1 MPHSHQPADSSSPG
15 PFEQSLRTA
24 LVKLDQLNP
33 GLNAL
38 VGDDRHQ
45 ALAAARQLDQQAA
58 TGQALPTLAGLIVS
72 VKEVLDLAGH
82 ASTWGLPTRRQ
93 HRASTDSS
101 PVRRLREAG
110 ALIIGKGNIAQMLL
124 FHESDNPLFG
134 RVTHPRD
141 ISRSPGGSSGGEA
154 ALIASGITRLGL
166 GTDIGGSVRLP
177 ASWCGICAL
186 MPTAGW
192 LEEIDQTGAPAGQ
205 DLIKD
210 ELGLL
215 AATVDELASG
225 LNVLSPPTS
234 RNGQPLPS
242 LQDWKSSPLA
252 GRRVGYY
259 VDDGLLPACPAA
271 QRAVRQSAERLAQAG
286 MQLVAW
292 TPPEL
297 PLAEALFNRYFCCD
311 GGAWLHNALAGNPPD
326 RRVRQIQWLAGL
338 KRWQASTLAHL
349 LGLLG
354 QSSLKR
360 QLLPLG
366 EHGAAAYQRCKTGI
380 LSYRQRFASAMERDG
395 IDLIL
400 GPATAL
406 PAYHHG
412 ASLDLGTGG
421 SYSLLFNL
429 LGYPAG
435 VVPAAPVRAAEAQA
449 NYRGPDL
456 VKRAWHRTV
465 QGSTGLPIGIQLAA
479 RPWQE
484 PLLLTAMRHLEHNH
498 VSND

>member
-1 MPHSHQPADSSSPG
+1 MPHRLQPADAFSPG
-15 PFEQSLRTA
+15 PIEQSLCSA
-24 LVKLDQLNP
+24 LAKLDQLNP

-38 VGDDRHQ
+38 VADDRHR
-45 ALAAARQLDQQAA
+45 ALATARQLDRQAA
-58 TGQALPTLAGLIVS
+58 TGQALPPLAGLIVS

-93 HRASTDSS
+93 YRASADAA
-101 PVRRLREAG
+101 PVNRLREAG
-110 ALIIGKGNIAQMLL
+110 ALVIGKGNIAQMLL

-134 RVTHPRD
+134 RVNHPHD
-141 ISRSPGGSSGGEA
+141 TSRSPGGSSGGEA

-166 GTDIGGSVRLP
+166 GTDIGGSTRLP

-192 LEEIDQTGAPAGQ
+192 LEEVDQTGAPAGQ
-205 DLIKD
+205 DLITD
-210 ELGLL
+210 ELGLM

-225 LNVLSPPTS
+225 LDVLSPPTS
-234 RNGQPLPS
+234 RSGQPLP
-242 LQDWKSSPLA
+242 LLRGWKNSPLA
-252 GRRVGYY
+252 GHRVGYY
-259 VDDGLLPACPAA
+259 VDDGLLQACPAA
-271 QRAVRQSAERLAQAG
+271 QRAVRQAAEQLARAG

-311 GGAWLHNALAGNPPD
+311 GGAWLRNALAGNPLD
-326 RRVRQIQWLAGL
+326 RRVQQIQWLSGL
-338 KRWQASTLAHL
+338 KRWQTATLAPL

-360 QLLPLG
+360 QLRPLG
-366 EHGAAAYQRCKTGI
+366 EHGPTAYQRCKTDI
-380 LSYRQRFASAMERDG
+380 LAYRQRFAPAMERDG

-435 VVPAAPVRAAEAQA
+435 VVPAASVTPEETRVS
-449 NYRGPDL
+449 YRGPDL
-456 VKRAWHRTV
+456 VKRAWLRTV
-465 QGSTGLPIGIQLAA
+465 RGSAGLPIGVQLAA

-484 PLLLTAMRHLEHNH
+484 PVLLAAMRHLER
-498 VSND
+498 SASPTA